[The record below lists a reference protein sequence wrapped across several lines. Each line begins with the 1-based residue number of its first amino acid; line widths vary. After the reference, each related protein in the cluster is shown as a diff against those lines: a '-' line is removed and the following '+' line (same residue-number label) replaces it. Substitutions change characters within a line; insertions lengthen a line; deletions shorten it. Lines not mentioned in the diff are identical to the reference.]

1 MTFDKDT
8 YLARIGLA
16 GADIRPDAE
25 GLARLQAA
33 QIGTI
38 PFENI
43 EVLLG
48 TVPDLDPVAIWRKT
62 VAGGRGGYCLELNR
76 LFGDA
81 LAVFGFEAAPVLGRV
96 RMGAPS
102 GGPRAHHAFVVTID
116 GREWLADTGFGGPGP
131 RLPVDLSTEAPQTI
145 AGERFRVVR
154 DAASGEHVLQRL
166 NGETWF
172 ALYGFD
178 RVSVA
183 PADYLAA
190 NVVCARWKESPFPQH
205 LMMTVGRDD
214 GRLSL
219 FNRDVRHVRDGG
231 MEERTLA
238 SEAELAELLVASF
251 GLRVDASTV
260 ARVWAKIG

>member
-1 MTFDKDT
+1 MTFDKNT

-16 GADIRPDAE
+16 DIDIRPDVE

-43 EVLLG
+43 DVLLG
-48 TVPDLDPVAIWRKT
+48 SVPDLDPAAIWRKT
-62 VAGGRGGYCLELNR
+62 VAGGRGGYCFEVNQ
-76 LFGDA
+76 LFGAA
-81 LAVFGFEAAPVLGRV
+81 LTAFGFKAAPVLGRV

-116 GREWLADTGFGGPGP
+116 GCEWLADTGFGGPGP
-131 RLPVDLSTEAPQTI
+131 RLPVDLSNEAPQMI

-154 DAASGEHVLQRL
+154 DAASGEQVLQRL

-178 RVSVA
+178 RVPVA
-183 PADYLAA
+183 APDYLAA
-190 NVVCARWKESPFPQH
+190 NFVCARWEMSPFPNH
-205 LMMTVGRDD
+205 LMMTIGRDD
-214 GRLSL
+214 GRTSV
-219 FNRDVRHVRDGG
+219 FNRDVRHVRGG
-231 MEERTLA
+231 GVEVRTLA
-238 SEAELAELLVASF
+238 SEAELADLLVASF
-251 GLRVDASTV
+251 GLNLDAVTV
-260 ARVWAKIG
+260 AGVWAKIG

>member
-16 GADIRPDAE
+16 DIDIRPDAE

-43 EVLLG
+43 DVLLG
-48 TVPDLDPVAIWRKT
+48 TVPDLDPGAVWRKT
-62 VAGGRGGYCLELNR
+62 VTGGRGGYCLELNR
-76 LFGDA
+76 LFGEA
-81 LAVFGFEAAPVLGRV
+81 LAAFGFAATPVLGRV

-102 GGPRAHHAFVVTID
+102 GGPRAHHAFVVTVD

-131 RLPVDLSTEAPQTI
+131 RRPVDLSTEAPQSI

-154 DAASGEHVLQRL
+154 DAASGEQVLQRL
-166 NGETWF
+166 NGEAWF
-172 ALYGFD
+172 PLYGFD
-178 RVSVA
+178 RVPVA
-183 PADYLAA
+183 PPDYLAA
-190 NVVCARWKESPFPQH
+190 NVVCARWEASPFPQH

-214 GRLSL
+214 GRLSV
-219 FNRDVRHVRDGG
+219 FNRDVRHVRGDR

-238 SEAELAELLVASF
+238 SEAELANLLVASF
-251 GLRVDASTV
+251 GLNVDASTV